1 MEIDKH
7 KVMIYAY
14 YTVFIL
20 FLIPILFVASDL
32 YQKYEET
39 RIACEEEC
47 WSFCE
52 GLGVPTFY
60 RDLYNFS
67 NISNIERYVNI
78 SSMGE
83 K

>member
-32 YQKYEET
+32 YQKYA
-39 RIACEEEC
+39 RQNII
-47 WSFCE
+47 
-52 GLGVPTFY
+52 
-60 RDLYNFS
+60 DLQPA
-67 NISNIERYVNI
+67 R
-78 SSMGE
+78 
-83 K
+83 